1 MIKVYGMPSCP
12 DCARIEP
19 LIEGNTEFEYIDIG
33 KNVRDLRA
41 FLNLRDHNPAFDE
54 IKKHGGIG
62 IPCFVYEDGRVTLA
76 AEEVGL
82 GEMKSSCRLDGKGC

>member
-19 LIEGNTEFEYIDIG
+19 LIERNTEFEYIDIG

-41 FLNLRDHNPAFDE
+41 FLTLRDHNPAF
-54 IKKHGGIG
+54 
-62 IPCFVYEDGRVTLA
+62 
-76 AEEVGL
+76 
-82 GEMKSSCRLDGKGC
+82 